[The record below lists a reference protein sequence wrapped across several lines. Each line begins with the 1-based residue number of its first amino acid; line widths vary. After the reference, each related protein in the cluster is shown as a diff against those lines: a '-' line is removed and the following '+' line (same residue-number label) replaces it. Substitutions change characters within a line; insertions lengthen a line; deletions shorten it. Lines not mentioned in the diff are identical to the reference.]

1 MSHQADDRDNH
12 SDCDHAGIHQLLGRQ
27 VAQYQLQHW
36 DLSRLLARKIA
47 LKEKRTSPTSTHCRP
62 PPRHVCARHDDR
74 ESDRQGGPVVATPTQ
89 VLIDEFKLKVDEV
102 TRQLEVAEEQ
112 YRVFMTQSGSHYDPP
127 GSFWKLPPWKAVI
140 DSEKLPVC
148 PPPVADGV

>member
-1 MSHQADDRDNH
+1 M
-12 SDCDHAGIHQLLGRQ
+12 
-27 VAQYQLQHW
+27 
-36 DLSRLLARKIA
+36 
-47 LKEKRTSPTSTHCRP
+47 
-62 PPRHVCARHDDR
+62 
-74 ESDRQGGPVVATPTQ
+74 ATPTQ